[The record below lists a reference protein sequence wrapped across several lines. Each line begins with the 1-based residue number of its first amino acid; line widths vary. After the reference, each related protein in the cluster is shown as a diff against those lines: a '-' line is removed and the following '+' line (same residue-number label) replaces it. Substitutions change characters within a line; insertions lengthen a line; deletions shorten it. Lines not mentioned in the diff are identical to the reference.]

1 MRKSIKD
8 LELDLKNFK
17 PINSD
22 DKFVQIMTTFLVEA
36 KDKFQLL
43 EQMFAKMERLFQ
55 EIARYYA
62 FDPKKYTMDEFF
74 NDIKS
79 FKDQFIEAK
88 NENIKKREME
98 DKLRRAQ
105 KAKEKAEKEKLERKS
120 KCVNLDI
127 AKEQEGVMDSL
138 LEALQTGSAFP
149 QPKRKRQQRAINPNG
164 MTTDLLFLLL
174 LNSCLCR
181 SKTSPESVAISK
193 FFGKHTPFQY
203 SQFKEK

>member
-1 MRKSIKD
+1 MT
-8 LELDLKNFK
+8 
-17 PINSD
+17 
-22 DKFVQIMTTFLVEA
+22 KFVVEA

-43 EQMFAKMERLFQ
+43 EQMFAKMERLYQ

-98 DKLRRAQ
+98 EKLRRAQ
-105 KAKEKAEKEKLERKS
+105 KAKEKADKERLERKS
-120 KCVNLDI
+120 KCVNIDI
-127 AKEQEGVMDSL
+127 AKDQEGTGVMDSL

-149 QPKRKRQQRAINPNG
+149 QPKRKRQQRPINPNG
-164 MTTDLLFLLL
+164 IKP
-174 LNSCLCR
+174 LN
-181 SKTSPESVAISK
+181 
-193 FFGKHTPFQY
+193 H
-203 SQFKEK
+203 